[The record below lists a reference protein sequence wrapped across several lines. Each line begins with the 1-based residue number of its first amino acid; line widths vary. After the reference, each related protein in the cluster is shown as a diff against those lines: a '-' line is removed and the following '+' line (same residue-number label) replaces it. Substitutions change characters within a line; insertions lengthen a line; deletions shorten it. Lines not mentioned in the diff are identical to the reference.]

1 MSAIQQQ
8 PMDISTAK
16 EPLLLLLL
24 AVVLLDA
31 AVIVDSFCSELAVLC
46 SALSSLVS

>member
-1 MSAIQQQ
+1 
-8 PMDISTAK
+8 MDISTAK

-24 AVVLLDA
+24 AVVLDD
-31 AVIVDSFCSELAVLC
+31 VIVDSFCSEELAVLC